1 MYGSPVSKDL
11 NLPVQPPMTSSGLLR
26 YRSAPSTLLG
36 EVCEDFL
43 NPVPRAGSPDPAAD
57 NAFSRFLADH
67 QIRDKPPAPP
77 PQQAPAV
84 SHFPD
89 TAAAMAASHH
99 QQQQQMMFHSQHQ
112 HQQQQQMAAVES
124 GLYRTVSSGMEAPT
138 AAGAAGASSLIRQSS
153 SPAGFLNHLN
163 MDNGYGGMLR
173 AGMGVGAF
181 RNGATAAAAADSPS
195 GAGRL
200 KGQLSFSS
208 RQGSLMSQ
216 ISEMGSEELGGSSPE
231 GAGGGGRGFIPGYP
245 MSSGWEDTSS
255 LMSES
260 LSGSRDE
267 TPPGLVGARPERPDA
282 AVQLAQDI
290 VGDGGA
296 REVPPVRG
304 RRALQDPRQARMRHA
319 PTQHRRAGE
328 EDKDQRANQEAPG
341 ARAQHGQANQHFRHA
356 GFCRRLHQGSPEAG
370 QGAEREPRQLHL
382 LGEQEPA
389 VLRLKAPGA
398 RPQLTPCKTPGGL
411 RRRDHL
417 DFGIEGVVIQYRS
430 SNLSGFE

>member
-43 NPVPRAGSPDPAAD
+43 NPVPRAASPDPAAD
-57 NAFSRFLADH
+57 NVFSRFLADH
-67 QIRDKPPAPP
+67 QIRDKPPAPAP
-77 PQQAPAV
+77 PQQHHAPAAA
-84 SHFPD
+84 HFPD
-89 TAAAMAASHH
+89 TTAAMAASH

-112 HQQQQQMAAVES
+112 HQQMAAVES

-138 AAGAAGASSLIRQSS
+138 AAAVAGAGASSLIRQSS

-173 AGMGVGAF
+173 AGMGVGGF
-181 RNGATAAAAADSPS
+181 RNGATAGAAAADSPS

-231 GAGGGGRGFIPGYP
+231 GAGAGGRGFIPGYP

-260 LSGSRDE
+260 LSGMKRPRDSSE
-267 TPPGLVGARPERPDA
+267 PGQSGLTQQFSLPKTSSEMAALEKFLQFGDA
-282 AVQLAQDI
+282 
-290 VGDGGA
+290 
-296 REVPPVRG
+296 VPCKIRAKRG
-304 RRALQDPRQARMRHA
+304 CATHPR
-319 PTQHRRAGE
+319 
-328 EDKDQRANQEAPG
+328 
-341 ARAQHGQANQHFRHA
+341 
-356 GFCRRLHQGSPEAG
+356 SI
-370 QGAEREPRQLHL
+370 AERVRRTKISERIKKL
-382 LGEQEPA
+382 QELVPNMDK
-389 VLRLKAPGA
+389 VLNESRAKCTCSASKN
-398 RPQLTPCKTPGGL
+398 QQ
-411 RRRDHL
+411 
-417 DFGIEGVVIQYRS
+417 F
-430 SNLSGFE
+430 SG